1 MQKAQEIAA
10 KATGGAI
17 GSLLPTAKL
26 GKNGPQ
32 VTRMGYGGMG
42 LVRPISGILG
52 LVVDD
57 VSQSAFYGTPKPD
70 NERFAV
76 LDKAYKDG
84 ELFWDSADVYGDNE
98 ELIG

>member
-1 MQKAQEIAA
+1 MFLQNKSVRAFLLKPLDLVVRALNSPSTQLIPSIQPPNQTVTMQKAQEVLS

-42 LVRPISGILG
+42 LVTFPQRQG
-52 LVVDD
+52 
-57 VSQSAFYGTPKPD
+57 
-70 NERFAV
+70 
-76 LDKAYKDG
+76 
-84 ELFWDSADVYGDNE
+84 
-98 ELIG
+98 